1 VLDAGDWTGRLRAF
15 RRLTG
20 HAPFRALRTP
30 WPALRVPSLPRVRL
44 PGVRLPGVRLAGLPR
59 PGTVAAAATWAVAG
73 IALFT
78 VFLHMSR
85 TAPVNSDGASNALQA
100 WQMLH
105 GNPLLR
111 GWQLSDVSFYTTE
124 LPQYVL
130 LEALRGLTP
139 DVVHLA
145 GAMTYTLVVLGT
157 ALLARGP
164 ARGRAGAWRALLAGG
179 IMAAP
184 QASGGVY
191 VLMLSPDHT
200 GSTVPVLAAWI
211 LLDRAPRRWWV
222 PAAAGLLLAW
232 GLAADSVVLIT
243 GAGPLAAVA
252 AARAY
257 QVGVR
262 HRAGLR
268 AAWFELALV
277 AAAAGAVAAAHLVT
291 ARISGAGG
299 FYVWPVDNQ
308 VAALSQLGG
317 NLALT
322 VQGTLLLFGA
332 NVLGQTAGY
341 VTALAA
347 LHLAGLGLAAWAVAA
362 ALRRLPRTGLASQLL
377 AAGVVLSL
385 AAYLLGQ
392 NALDLHSTREFVA
405 VLPLSAA
412 LAGRLLAGRLHA
424 ARLTPALALAATGYL
439 LSMGHVIAQ
448 APAPAQGS
456 QLAAW
461 LSAQHLTYG
470 LGGYWQAN
478 VITLQTGGRVCV
490 RAVVDDGA
498 VLSRDAWEAE
508 PAWYDPARHQADF
521 VVFSQAGPGTPPPG
535 FLARVR
541 ATFGQPAR
549 VSYVGQYAVLVWNKN
564 LLTELRP

>member
-1 VLDAGDWTGRLRAF
+1 VLDAGNWLRLQRLRLPQLAPP
-15 RRLTG
+15 RLT
-20 HAPFRALRTP
+20 
-30 WPALRVPSLPRVRL
+30 LPRL
-44 PGVRLPGVRLAGLPR
+44 GLPR
-59 PGTVAAAATWAVAG
+59 LTLPRLTLPRPALPRLRLPRPAATAAALAWTVAG

-78 VFLHMSR
+78 VYLRMSR

-124 LPQYVL
+124 LPQYML

-157 ALLARGP
+157 AAL
-164 ARGRAGAWRALLAGG
+164 ARGRAGGRGGAARAVLAAG

-184 QASGGVY
+184 QQSGGVY
-191 VLMLSPDHT
+191 VLLLSPDHT

-232 GLAADSVVLIT
+232 GLAADSIVLIT
-243 GAGPLAAVA
+243 GAAPLAAVA
-252 AARAY
+252 AGRAY
-257 QVGVR
+257 QVLVR
-262 HRAGLR
+262 HRQPLR
-268 AAWFELALV
+268 AAWFELALL
-277 AAAAGAVAAAHLVT
+277 AAAAGAVAAAHAVT
-291 ARISGAGG
+291 TVISGAGG

-308 VAALSQLGG
+308 LATAGQLGG
-317 NLALT
+317 NLTLT
-322 VQGTLLLFGA
+322 AQGILVLFGA
-332 NVLGQTAGY
+332 NILGHTAGY

-347 LHLAGLGLAAWAVAA
+347 LHLAGVGLAGWAVCA
-362 ALRRLPRTGLASQLL
+362 ALRRLPRVGLAGQLL
-377 AAGVVLSL
+377 TAGVLLSL
-385 AAYLLGQ
+385 AAYVLGQ
-392 NALDLHSTREFVA
+392 NALDVHSTREFVA
-405 VLPLSAA
+405 VLPFSAA

-439 LSMGHVIAQ
+439 LGMGRVTAL
-448 APAPAQGS
+448 APASPQGS

-461 LSAQHLTYG
+461 LSAQHLHYG

-478 VITLQTGGRVCV
+478 AITLETGGRVAV
-490 RAVVDDGA
+490 RAVVDDNA
-498 VLSRDAWEAE
+498 VLSRDAWEAQ
-508 PAWYDPARHQADF
+508 PAWYDPARHQASF

-564 LLTELRP
+564 LLTELRR